1 MLLGYGTL
9 FQGSQLVYINLV
21 VDVNSVVYKFSGA
34 YKNTVVDKNSVV
46 CKSSEKMVD
55 GSSVLAQFS
64 GVNCY
69 TCVSDL
75 APAQKRGGKNFASS
89 GHKPLYN
96 ISPSDKLG

>member
-1 MLLGYGTL
+1 MN
-9 FQGSQLVYINLV
+9 SV
-21 VDVNSVVYKFSGA
+21 VDVNSVVDEVSGVYK
-34 YKNTVVDKNSVV
+34 YTVVDENKGV